1 MDLAFVQGKEK
12 LVCRPWSMLTG
23 LHGQQQAPTD
33 QHAVIFHVIQKPNPI
48 INTQYAVIN
57 KLL

>member
-1 MDLAFVQGKEK
+1 MQTLEHVNW
-12 LVCRPWSMLTG
+12 L
-23 LHGQQQAPTD
+23 GQQQAPSD